1 MCHTV
6 RAARAS
12 RIFVNVSHHVDPLMN
27 HSKNFIIASHC
38 MNQKKRKEYL
48 MNQNRNSII
57 DYYMFHQQPNQMK
70 QSNKQTQCTNQC
82 TIPNNNIKIISFH
95 QQQRLLFYLDVLLY
109 VLKYDPA

>member
-1 MCHTV
+1 MITSPLAFKNFHTTK
-6 RAARAS
+6 
-12 RIFVNVSHHVDPLMN
+12 NQVDHLMN

-82 TIPNNNIKIISFH
+82 TIPK
-95 QQQRLLFYLDVLLY
+95 QQY
-109 VLKYDPA
+109 